1 MITCAITGSNGVLG
15 KKIKDK
21 LPYKFYEFNK
31 DIRNLKSVE
40 EWVLKK
46 DFDIIIHLAAL
57 VAVDKVNKNYKKAY
71 DINVKGN
78 LNLIKAITKKKNKP
92 KWFFFA
98 STSHVYKPTSKFKK
112 ISEINQTNP
121 QNKYGLTKLIAE
133 KHLKNLL
140 KIHPIKVCI
149 GRIFS
154 FTDSKQKSPFVI
166 PSIIKKIKL
175 SKKNITFKN
184 LNNFRDF
191 LNTKDIISAINTLRK
206 KKAGGVYN
214 IGSGICFD
222 LRNIAKIFAK
232 KYNKGIIFQSSSK
245 PSFLISNNNKIKK
258 LGWIPSKFNNNTQY
272 FYK

>member
-71 DINVKGN
+71 DINVKGT

-140 KIHPIKVCI
+140 KKHPIKVCI

-154 FTDSKQKSPFVI
+154 FTDKKQKSPFVI
-166 PSIIKKIKL
+166 RSIIKKIKCL
-175 SKKNITFKN
+175 ELKTF
-184 LNNFRDF
+184 L
-191 LNTKDIISAINTLRK
+191 
-206 KKAGGVYN
+206 
-214 IGSGICFD
+214 
-222 LRNIAKIFAK
+222 KI
-232 KYNKGIIFQSSSK
+232 
-245 PSFLISNNNKIKK
+245 
-258 LGWIPSKFNNNTQY
+258 
-272 FYK
+272 